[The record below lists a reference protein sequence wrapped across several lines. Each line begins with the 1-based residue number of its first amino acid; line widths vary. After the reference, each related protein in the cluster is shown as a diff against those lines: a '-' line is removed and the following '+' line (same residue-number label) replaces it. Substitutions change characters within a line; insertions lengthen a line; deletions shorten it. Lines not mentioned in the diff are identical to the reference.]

1 MDLKDR
7 HDMHRQ
13 DQKDSTSS
21 ALVELFIRINTKNR
35 GLPETV
41 TPLYILNA
49 RAGAFGKDTPT

>member
-1 MDLKDR
+1 
-7 HDMHRQ
+7 
-13 DQKDSTSS
+13 
-21 ALVELFIRINTKNR
+21 VELFIRINTKNR

>member
-1 MDLKDR
+1 MKDR

-21 ALVELFIRINTKNR
+21 ALVELFIRINIKNR

>member
-13 DQKDSTSS
+13 DQKESTSS
-21 ALVELFIRINTKNR
+21 ALVEQFTGISKKNR

-49 RAGAFGKDTPT
+49 LAGVFGKDTPT